1 MAEERKPQPATEP
14 DAQKKRLLA
23 RVGVA
28 ALLIVVL
35 LAVLAIFESYSKR
48 ELAPP
53 SAVKQAPTPIVP
65 PAPPAA
71 QPIGRVDEKPAEE
84 PAEAPPEK
92 AVEKLAEPKKAAEP
106 RAEPEHTAPPIATP
120 RPAEPRREVPTAKP
134 GVTPAPLPGRKAED
148 QPSVPIIIQPPRPV
162 PATAAGFVL
171 QLGVFTN
178 VANAEELR
186 AKLTRN
192 GIPSQIE
199 ARVLAGPFKT
209 KQEAE
214 VAQAKLKVVGVDA
227 GLLIPFRAR

>member
-23 RVGVA
+23 GVGVA
-28 ALLIVVL
+28 GLLIVVL

-48 ELAPP
+48 EFAPP
-53 SAVKQAPTPIVP
+53 SAVRQAPTPIVP
-65 PAPPAA
+65 PAPPAVP
-71 QPIGRVDEKPAEE
+71 PIGRADEKPVEI

-92 AVEKLAEPKKAAEP
+92 AVEKPAEPKKAVEP
-106 RAEPEHTAPPIATP
+106 RAEPEHTAAAIATP
-120 RPAEPRREVPTAKP
+120 RPAEPRREVPTAKS
-134 GVTPAPLPGRKAED
+134 GVTRAPLPGRKAED

-162 PATAAGFVL
+162 PANAAGFVL